1 MQVVML
7 IVASKYMIRGGA
19 LLLVACAVLHC
30 LAWGRT
36 QAIFAPAER
45 PMAALIWFLLAIDW
59 LVIASLW
66 VLGASQGTGARWSLL
81 LSSVIPIAV
90 AVGLCLTVGPRFFPI
105 YLQLSAAALVI
116 AGALYMG

>member
-1 MQVVML
+1 M
-7 IVASKYMIRGGA
+7 IIIASKYMIRGGA
-19 LLLVACAVLHC
+19 LVLVACAVLHS
-30 LAWGRT
+30 LAWTRV
-36 QAIFAPAER
+36 QANFGPAGS
-45 PMAALIWFLLAIDW
+45 PMAALVWFLLSIDW
-59 LVIASLW
+59 LIIAGLW
-66 VLGASQGTGARWSLL
+66 VLGASQGTAARCSLL